1 MIVIVILLKW
11 RKLSI
16 KFLSGYYHRLSTFFI
31 ILLNFFSEMIE
42 MKLINGVIIDLV
54 SWLK

>member
-1 MIVIVILLKW
+1 MIEIVILLKW

-31 ILLNFFSEMIE
+31 ILLNFLSEMIE

-54 SWLK
+54 S

>member
-1 MIVIVILLKW
+1 MIEIVILLKW

-16 KFLSGYYHRLSTFFI
+16 KFLSGYYQRLSTFFI
-31 ILLNFFSEMIE
+31 ILLNFLSEMIE

-54 SWLK
+54 S